1 MRVAIP
7 LFGNRVAPRCLNSES
22 MLLANIENGAVN
34 SRSIHH
40 TAELNP
46 REWTEFLL
54 ELGIEVVVCGAL
66 SREFQQELKALG
78 ITAITNVAGEA
89 EEVLGQLELG
99 KLIPGYGLSGA
110 KSAGPHGKSGDIL
123 KGIDCARCI
132 ERVCLHGG
140 KCVPTVDKLNPPEND
155 EELRKTLEAAAD
167 VALEKDRKLCRVA
180 ELVHYCLGMEYQH
193 LGVAFCVEM
202 FREAETLV
210 AVLRRFFEVSSVC
223 CKVGG
228 ITPEEIH
235 LPAGPNDLVC
245 NAVGQAVF
253 LNMKGAEL
261 NVLAGL
267 CVGCDTVFS
276 QYSQAPVTTLF
287 VKDKMLANNPVGAIY
302 SKYYLEDLAQEL

>member
-7 LFGNRVAPRCLNSES
+7 LFGNRVAPRCLNAES
-22 MLLANIENGAVN
+22 MLLANIENGALD
-34 SRSIHH
+34 SRSVHH

-46 REWTEFLL
+46 REWIELL
-54 ELGIEVVVCGAL
+54 VELGIEVVVCGAL
-66 SREFQQELKALG
+66 SGELQGELKALG
-78 ITAITNVAGEA
+78 ITSITNVAGEA
-89 EEVLGQLELG
+89 EEVLDQLRLG

-110 KSAGPHGKSGDIL
+110 RSAEPAGKSKEL
-123 KGIDCARCI
+123 LEGIDCVRCI

-140 KCVPTVDKLNPPEND
+140 KCVPTVDKLKPPEND
-155 EELRKTLEAAAD
+155 EELRKKLEAAAD

-180 ELVHYCLGMEYQH
+180 ELVHYCLGMEYKRV
-193 LGVAFCVEM
+193 GVAFCVEM
-202 FREAETLV
+202 FREAETLA

-228 ITPEEIH
+228 VTSEEVH
-235 LPAGPNDLVC
+235 LPSGPNDLVC
-245 NAVGQAVF
+245 NAVGQAMF
-253 LNMKGAEL
+253 LNMKETEI

-267 CVGCDTVFS
+267 CVGCDTLFS

>member
-1 MRVAIP
+1 LRVAIP

-22 MLLANIENGAVN
+22 MLLANIEDTAVH

-46 REWTEFLL
+46 REWVELL
-54 ELGIEVVVCGAL
+54 VELGINVVVCGAL
-66 SREFQQELKALG
+66 SGDFQEELKALG
-78 ITAITNVAGEA
+78 ISPITNVAGEA
-89 EEVLGQLELG
+89 EEVLEQLKMG
-99 KLIPGYGLSGA
+99 KLIPGYGLSGT
-110 KSAGPHGKSGDIL
+110 KYPEPPGKSGELL
-123 KGIDCARCI
+123 KDIDCVRCI

-155 EELRKTLEAAAD
+155 ETLRKKLEAAAD

-180 ELVHYCLGMEYQH
+180 ELVHYCIGMEYTH

-223 CKVGG
+223 CKLGG
-228 ITPEEIH
+228 ITPEEVH
-235 LPAGPNDLVC
+235 LPSGPNDVVC
-245 NAVGQAVF
+245 NAVGQAAF
-253 LNMKGAEL
+253 LNMKETEL
-261 NVLAGL
+261 NVLVGL

-276 QYSQAPVTTLF
+276 QYSRAPVTTLF